1 MKKLITFFL
10 FLLFVQF
17 SFSQITNTDVVAKLN
32 VETTDNVSSIIA
44 KASNTTE
51 VYFSL
56 KYIFSVITYNPDN
69 TTSKESQED
78 LFTLD
83 PVETKDLINYS
94 LSTEN
99 GNKIIVLILIYDE
112 DEVLIAKDRFVFNEE
127 KKDETENTVETRP
140 NDGLELL
147 GIVADETKTK
157 FGKDFYDFFYFYY
170 TYNNIKGESV
180 VKIEEQR
187 SFRRNT
193 KVKISIDEDVI
204 FEFYTRPNNEYLE
217 SMSKVAVQKIYKYF
231 QNKKKEKT
239 YITQY

>member
-1 MKKLITFFL
+1 MKKLIAFFS
-10 FLLFVQF
+10 LLFFYQLALG
-17 SFSQITNTDVVAKLN
+17 QITNTDVVAKLN

-44 KASNTTE
+44 KTSNTTE

-69 TTSKESQED
+69 TTSKESFED
-78 LFTLD
+78 LFTLE
-83 PVETKDLINYS
+83 PIETKDLFKYS
-94 LSTEN
+94 LSLVN
-99 GNKIIVLILIYDE
+99 DNKIIVLILIYDD
-112 DEVLIAKDRFVFNEE
+112 DESLIAKDRYVFNEE
-127 KKDETENTVETRP
+127 KKEESIEKEEMP

-170 TYNNIKGESV
+170 TYNKIKGESV

-193 KVKISIDEDVI
+193 KVKISIDEEVI
-204 FEFYTRPNNEYLE
+204 FEFYTRPNNEFLE
-217 SMSKVAVQKIYKYF
+217 SMSKVALQKVYKYF
-231 QNKKKEKT
+231 QNKKKEKA